1 MAESD
6 PDLSAGEKTGLH
18 IAEVA
23 VPPSDGTP
31 LPIGQ
36 GSAGKDSAE
45 FQECHALRVEHEIA
59 VWGNLD
65 RCPTL
70 QEAAEFWRGN
80 QYEERHQYLAK
91 RGTETVGVC
100 SVTLPLKENTCT
112 AGIDVLIAPAHRR
125 RGFGSALLEHA
136 EAVARGRGRTS
147 LDAYHEVP
155 LEAAKGANLL
165 PAKSGAGGLPLDE
178 PAVAFAVAAGY
189 ELEQVERSS
198 RLALPVSGA
207 LLGRLESEALAR
219 SKDYVLTGWDDSC
232 PEDLVHAYARLKA
245 AMSTDAPIAGMDW
258 EGEDWDAG
266 RVRAEEQTLIQGGVQ
281 SAVTAALQG
290 STGELV
296 AYTVLNWHP
305 GVPESILQQD
315 TLVTWG
321 HRGWRLGMLTK
332 LANLRRA
339 QDRWPAARSVLT
351 WNANEN
357 QHMLAINTA
366 LGFKPA
372 GYEGEWQKRLG

>member
-1 MAESD
+1 MAEPD
-6 PDLSAGEKTGLH
+6 RDLSAGEKAALT

-23 VPPSDGTP
+23 VPSSAGSP
-31 LPIGQ
+31 LPEGQ
-36 GSAGKDSAE
+36 ASAGQDSAG
-45 FQECHALRVEHEIA
+45 FRECHALRVEHELA

-80 QYEERHQYLAK
+80 QYEERHQFLAK

-100 SVTLPLKENTCT
+100 SVTLPLKENTYT
-112 AGIDVLIAPAHRR
+112 AGIDVLVAPAHRR
-125 RGFGSALLEHA
+125 RGFGGALLEHA
-136 EAVARGRGRTS
+136 ESVARGRGRTS

-155 LEAAKGANLL
+155 LEAAKGGTLL

-178 PAVAFAVAAGY
+178 PAVAFALASGY

-198 RLALPVSGA
+198 RLALPVSGE

-219 SKDYVLTGWDDSC
+219 SKGYVLTGWDDSC

-245 AMSTDAPIAGMDW
+245 TMSTDTPIAGMAW
-258 EGEDWDAG
+258 EGEDWDVG
-266 RVRAEEQTLIQGGVQ
+266 RVRGEEQILIRGGVQ
-281 SAVTAALQG
+281 SAVTAAVQRG
-290 STGELV
+290 TGELV
-296 AYTVLNWHP
+296 AYTVLNWRP
-305 GVPESILQQD
+305 GVPESIVQQD
-315 TLVTWG
+315 TLVTSE
-321 HRGWRLGMLTK
+321 HRGRRLGMLIK
-332 LANLRRA
+332 VANLRRA
-339 QDRWPAARSVLT
+339 QARWPAARSVLT

-357 QHMLAINTA
+357 QHMLAINIA